1 MTSAASST
9 RRHNTQRVA
18 ADDSDDEN
26 PRPTKRQR
34 IQSTPVPDAV
44 AYSESLLEPLTP
56 LPSQAGSEPAS
67 RPPPSRTASQQ
78 QRDLALRPI
87 PPAILLVSLP
97 SLLAHPPNH
106 RFYIH
111 SLVLSL
117 TALRKCLA
125 LPALSPE
132 IECRAWTGLAEI
144 GMRVISGGMS
154 QSEEHVWAKG
164 IESEVRIY
172 LVELI
177 DEGVLWLFDEFRWKR
192 L

>member
-1 MTSAASST
+1 M
-9 RRHNTQRVA
+9 
-18 ADDSDDEN
+18 
-26 PRPTKRQR
+26 
-34 IQSTPVPDAV
+34 
-44 AYSESLLEPLTP
+44 
-56 LPSQAGSEPAS
+56 
-67 RPPPSRTASQQ
+67 
-78 QRDLALRPI
+78 
-87 PPAILLVSLP
+87 
-97 SLLAHPPNH
+97 
-106 RFYIH
+106 
-111 SLVLSL
+111 
-117 TALRKCLA
+117 A